1 MISMPKFGYSAKIE
15 GPCARAFG
23 KEMRVS
29 PKHAMEVCR
38 AIRGMRLR
46 AAKEY
51 LEAVQTK
58 RKAVPF
64 VRHRKKLAHRRGV
77 GGSGQYPVKAARE
90 ILKVLKNAEANA
102 GYKGLDAEKLKVVHA
117 SAYKGITLPGILPRA
132 FGRTSAANA
141 LMTNVE
147 LVLKEAS

>member
-1 MISMPKFGYSAKIE
+1 MPQFGYSAKIS

-23 KEMRVS
+23 KELRVS

-38 AIRGMRLR
+38 AIRGMRLN

-51 LEAVQTK
+51 LEAVQKKK
-58 RKAVPF
+58 RAVPF

-102 GYKGLDAEKLKVVHA
+102 TYKGLDVEKLRIVHA
-117 SAYKGITLPGILPRA
+117 SAYKGTTIPGILPRA
-132 FGRTSAANA
+132 FGRSTPYNNP
-141 LMTNVE
+141 LTNVE
-147 LVLKEAS
+147 IILKEMS